1 MSAGRHPEPRRLQ
14 RIAVLRALQLGDMLC
29 AVPALRALRA
39 AHPDARISLVGL
51 PWAHAFVERYAHY
64 VDELLVLPGV
74 PGMPEQ
80 PQGQGDLDG
89 FLRTMRARRFDLA
102 IQLHGSGTLTNG
114 LLRQFG
120 AARMAGFHAAGHPC
134 PDPARFLAW
143 QDGEHE
149 VLRALRLMR
158 LLGCP
163 PRGEALEF
171 PLTVA
176 DHDDL
181 HRACGSLPPPGSY
194 VCIHPGAR
202 MLTRRWP
209 FERFA
214 AVADRLAQ
222 QGWRIVLTGSAD
234 EAALAAAVEQA
245 MHAPALNLAGKT
257 SLGALAALVAQAAL
271 VVCNDTGMS
280 HVSAAVATPSVVVC
294 NGADPGR
301 WAPLDHVRHR
311 VLFHPIYCRP
321 CMHQQCP
328 IGHPC
333 ALRVGVDAVAAAA
346 ADMLE
351 RGMADAGTGAVSA
364 RLPAPHAGYQ
374 DRSLRT

>member
-1 MSAGRHPEPRRLQ
+1 MTAIRTSARRPVK

-39 AHPDARISLVGL
+39 AHPAAHISLVGL
-51 PWAHAFVERYAHY
+51 PWAHVFVERYARY
-64 VDELLVLPGV
+64 IDELLVLPSL

-80 PQGQGDLDG
+80 PEGRGSLDD
-89 FLRTMRARRFDLA
+89 FLRTVRARRFDLA

-120 AARMAGFHAAGHPC
+120 AAHMAGFHAAGHPC
-134 PDPARFLAW
+134 PDPTRFLLW
-143 QDGEHE
+143 QNGEHE

-163 PRGEALEF
+163 PQGEALEF
-171 PLTVA
+171 PLTDA
-176 DHDDL
+176 DHADL
-181 HRACGSLPPPGSY
+181 QHACDALPPPGSY

-202 MLTRRWP
+202 MPSRRWP

-214 AVADRLAQ
+214 EVADRLAQ
-222 QGWRIVLTGSAD
+222 QGWRIVLTGAAD
-234 EAALAAAVEQA
+234 EAVLAAAVEQA

-257 SLGALAALVAQAAL
+257 GLGALAALVSQAAL

-280 HVSAAVATPSVVVC
+280 HVSAALATPSVVVC
-294 NGADPGR
+294 CGADPGR
-301 WAPLDHVRHR
+301 WAPLDHARHR
-311 VLFHPIYCRP
+311 VLFYPIYCRP
-321 CMHQQCP
+321 CMYQQCP

-333 ALRVGVDAVAAAA
+333 ALKIGVDAVAEAAFEMLDR
-346 ADMLE
+346 DMHE
-351 RGMADAGTGAVSA
+351 RGGAIAPA
-364 RLPAPHAGYQ
+364 RPAVPYR
-374 DRSLRT
+374 DRSMRP

>member
-1 MSAGRHPEPRRLQ
+1 
-14 RIAVLRALQLGDMLC
+14 MLC

-39 AHPDARISLVGL
+39 AHPAAHISLIGL
-51 PWAHAFVERYAHY
+51 PWAGGFVERYAHY

-80 PQGQGDLDG
+80 PAGQGDLDA
-89 FLRTMRARRFDLA
+89 FLRTVRARRFDLA

-120 AARMAGFHAAGHPC
+120 AARMAGFYAPGHPC
-134 PDPARFLAW
+134 PDPARFLPW

-171 PLTVA
+171 PLTDA

-181 HRACGSLPPPGSY
+181 QRSSDSLPPPGSY

-202 MLTRRWP
+202 MPSRRWP
-209 FERFA
+209 AERFA

-222 QGWRIVLTGSAD
+222 QGWRIVLTGAAD
-234 EAALAAAVEQA
+234 EAELVMAVEQA

-257 SLGALAALVAQAAL
+257 SLGALAALVSQAAL

-280 HVSAAVATPSVVVC
+280 HVSAALATPSVVVC
-294 NGADPGR
+294 SGADPGR
-301 WAPLDHVRHR
+301 WAPLDHARHR

-321 CMHQQCP
+321 CMHRQCP

-333 ALRVGVDAVAAAA
+333 ALKIGVDAVADAAA
-346 ADMLE
+346 AMLE
-351 RGMADAGTGAVSA
+351 RGMAEEGAPIAPA
-364 RLPAPHAGYQ
+364 RPPATYQ